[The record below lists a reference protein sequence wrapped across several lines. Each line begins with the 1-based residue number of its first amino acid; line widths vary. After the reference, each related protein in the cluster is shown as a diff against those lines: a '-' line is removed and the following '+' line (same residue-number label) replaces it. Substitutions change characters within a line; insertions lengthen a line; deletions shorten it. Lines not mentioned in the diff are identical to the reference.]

1 MTDGEQVDA
10 EKNGIRYQ
18 GKILHTDQASSSTTG
33 LYRVEADVDLKNEVK
48 TGSAVKVSLDT
59 DISTIGRETEADPW
73 ESGMLEAIGWGICR
87 SLMLQIQF
95 AGSYM
100 KIKDITL

>member
-18 GKILHTDQASSSTTG
+18 GKILHTDQDPSATTG

-59 DISTIGRETEADPW
+59 GTNTVGRRNGIGSVGKWNA
-73 ESGMLEAIGWGICR
+73 
-87 SLMLQIQF
+87 
-95 AGSYM
+95 
-100 KIKDITL
+100 